1 MIETR
6 SGVDD
11 KAIIPSR
18 ADDMVRSVG
27 REFIDVGLGEA
38 GSLFLPGRSVW
49 TQAAAAELFRV
60 YNERPD
66 DGSDPFMVK
75 LQRQLDGASDGAKL
89 LAVELLTLQALP
101 LRNLTAAMKQ
111 RRVESVLAWMRT
123 PATVPEAVLAA
134 FRQYTWNGGI
144 GAHTM
149 LWKWLADAIEF
160 LLGWWALSDNRRAS
174 ALVDPWVWQE
184 VVYAKKLMAS
194 LRETLLYLGFPTHFL
209 PIVNVDHKRAIRDA
223 FAPSADVGPT
233 TDLNRDLF
241 QITVR
246 VQEQV
251 GGERVDFYR
260 PPFASQWKSPPQGR
274 RAWLVRPRGADDT
287 LDAWRH
293 DRAVWL
299 AATHLGEVPASAERP
314 DVRAAVDAGFGHLD
328 YAARLVLATE
338 YHAFLSLMN
347 VEDIV
352 ATVVSDRLHLGVI
365 DGDPEYFSDGDG
377 VWLRRPVQWLAI
389 DALTVD
395 TLPAPLPAELDQQGT
410 VVDLTGA
417 LEVLTGLIEKVV
429 EPADPGVDDDRRGP
443 ELGQVPP
450 LAAATD
456 ELADR
461 LHLPRRWL
469 QDLLDLWHERSQVVL
484 FGPPGTG
491 KTFIAQAIAR
501 HIADREAVR
510 LVQFHPS
517 YAYEDFFEGF
527 RPVEGRDGGAVGFA
541 KVPGPLR
548 EIAAA
553 AKADPA
559 KPYVLIIDEINRAN
573 LAKVFGELYFLLE
586 YRQATVR
593 LQYSPAEAFNLPP
606 NVLLIGTMNT
616 ADRSIALV
624 DAAIRRRFAFVEL
637 HPDDEPVRSVLD
649 EWLKKQGKADD
660 ARPALLRALNEAI
673 GDADHDFKIGPSYL
687 MRPGADH
694 DDGLGR
700 VWDHDL
706 LPLLE
711 EHYAGRLSRAAVRSK
726 FGLPAIRLITS
737 AGVPNGA
744 QGGDGSNAGYTLPV
758 PDVANAAAGEA

>member
-1 MIETR
+1 M
-6 SGVDD
+6 DD
-11 KAIIPSR
+11 EVIIPSR
-18 ADDMVRSVG
+18 ADDTVRSVG
-27 REFIDVGLGEA
+27 RRFIDVGLGEA
-38 GSLFLPGRSVW
+38 GSVFLPGRSVW
-49 TQAAAAELFRV
+49 TREAAAELFRV
-60 YNERPD
+60 YNDRPD
-66 DGSDPFMVK
+66 EGSDPFMIK
-75 LQRQLDGASDGAKL
+75 LRRQLDGASDEAKL
-89 LAVELLTLQALP
+89 LAAELLTLQALP
-101 LRNLTAAMKQ
+101 LSNLTSATKR
-111 RRVESVLAWMRT
+111 RRVESVLAWMHT

-134 FRQYTWNGGI
+134 FRQHTWNGGT

-149 LWKWLADAIEF
+149 LWKWLADAVEF
-160 LLGWWALSDNRRAS
+160 LLAWWSLPEEQRTS
-174 ALVDPWVWQE
+174 ALVDPWAWQE
-184 VVYAKKLMAS
+184 VVYGKKLMAS
-194 LRETLLYLGFPTHFL
+194 LREALLYLGFPTHFL

-223 FAPSADVGPT
+223 FAPSAAVVPT
-233 TDLNRDLF
+233 RDLNRDLF
-241 QITVR
+241 QITAR

-251 GGERVDFYR
+251 GGQRVDFYR
-260 PPFASQWKSPPQGR
+260 PPFASQWKPPPQGR
-274 RAWLVRPRGADDT
+274 RAWLVRPRGADDM
-287 LDAWRH
+287 LDAWKG
-293 DRAVWL
+293 DGAVWL
-299 AATHLGEVPASAERP
+299 VATHLGEVSAGAERP

-328 YAARLVLATE
+328 YAGRLVLATE

-352 ATVVSDRLHLGVI
+352 ATVADDRLHLGVI
-365 DGDPEYFSDGDG
+365 DGEPEYVSDGDG
-377 VWLRRPVQWLAI
+377 VWLRRPVQWVAM

-417 LEVLTGLIEKVV
+417 LEVLTALIEKVV
-429 EPADPGVDDDRRGP
+429 EPADSGTDDDGRGP
-443 ELGQVPP
+443 ELGQTVPP

-456 ELADR
+456 DLADR

-469 QDLLDLWHERSQVVL
+469 QDLLDLWHERTQVVL

-501 HIADREAVR
+501 HIADRDAIR

-527 RPVEGRDGGAVGFA
+527 RPVEGADGGAVGFA

-553 AKADPA
+553 AKANPA
-559 KPYVLIIDEINRAN
+559 KPYVLLIDEINRAN

-637 HPDDEPVRSVLD
+637 HPDEEPIRSVL
-649 EWLKKQGKADD
+649 EGWLKKRGKTDD

-673 GDADHDFKIGPSYL
+673 GEADHDFKIGPSYL

-694 DDGLGR
+694 AGGLDR

-726 FGLPAIRLITS
+726 FGLPAIRLRMST
-737 AGVPNGA
+737 GVPNGA
-744 QGGDGSNAGYTLPV
+744 QGGNGTDPGYVLAV
-758 PDVANAAAGEA
+758 PDGANAAAGEA